1 MENSQSVQHEPTQST
16 GATPDL
22 TNSKS
27 SAISSSQVLIN
38 LLTRHPWLLLIGLSA
53 VFFASAVLALYNLGS
68 VGNVQKAEEP
78 DKNLD
83 VSTTTVA
90 EAEVAINTPSENSN
104 PTPLWMVFAIA
115 LSCASGCVVILR
127 IINRPAKAQKVH
139 KHLKRYPTRS
149 VQSQPSRVEPQPPKN
164 PQVFVPPPSLTP
176 VVSMQSRTKPLM
188 TVLPPEHSYRMEKSK
203 ESLADL
209 MDLRKQSSL
218 SALLRKY

>member
-1 MENSQSVQHEPTQST
+1 MENSQSVQHEATQST
-16 GATPDL
+16 GVTPEL

-27 SAISSSQVLIN
+27 RATASSQVLIN
-38 LLTRHPWLLLIGLSA
+38 LLARHPWLLLIGLSA
-53 VFFASAVLALYNLGS
+53 IFFASAVLALYNLGS
-68 VGNVQKAEEP
+68 VGNVQQPEES

-83 VSTTTVA
+83 VATTTVV
-90 EAEVAINTPSENSN
+90 EVPINTPSENSN
-104 PTPLWMVFAIA
+104 PTPLWMIAAIA

-127 IINRPAKAQKVH
+127 ILNRPAKAQKSQ

-149 VQSQPSRVEPQPPKN
+149 VQSQPSRVEPQTPKN

-176 VVSMQSRTKPLM
+176 LVSMQSRTKPLM